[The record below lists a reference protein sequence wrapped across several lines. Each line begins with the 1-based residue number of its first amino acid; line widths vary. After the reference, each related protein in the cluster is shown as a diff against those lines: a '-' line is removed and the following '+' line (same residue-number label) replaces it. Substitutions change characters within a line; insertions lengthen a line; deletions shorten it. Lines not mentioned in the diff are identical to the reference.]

1 MYSNYGGGGGG
12 GGGGPGGGG
21 YYSSSGSAHHR
32 RPQQSSIQNTILTA
46 KREKKAAA
54 ASRRQEQQLREAAK
68 DDLYEAGP
76 GLFDCPQKVQADP
89 QSQIVNQVLGRFET
103 TVINTPSCIG
113 IDYQPQTPAPAQHL
127 IGEEDEV
134 PKSKR
139 PPTLTR
145 PNGSRLPEN
154 ISQTHRPAARNNSLS
169 LPSSS
174 RAQPPSSSAML
185 PPPAPPRSSKN
196 NPYNHPSSS
205 SFLPPHPSNNHP
217 PKKPGESN
225 KQRPRT
231 SNSSSRS
238 NSNNVEYEEKKV
250 QDMIRQMLDPISG
263 NNNQMP
269 ALLYLPTPGLLPPP
283 IGKISPLHGTS
294 KSNLSEESDSDK
306 EEMDPPAKTSVKISS
321 PIKIIN
327 NSDSNSTAESSS
339 DDSSESEDEEE
350 GGGVGKVMAQEDSNE
365 DEEEFSLATLA
376 KKANLSKFSPSSN
389 PATVH
394 KENSPI
400 KKLHNLEQSVPPA
413 HNEKSPPDVDIDFIS
428 GLLTTSTPD
437 INLDFAGTSI
447 DRPISPMKQSP
458 EHEDIG
464 EDISPPTPPPP
475 PPPPKIKEPLSSG
488 SSRSSSR
495 RRSSANTNN
504 LTPVM
509 VDSSDEECI
518 SVTKRT
524 PRPKKSR
531 TKKEE
536 PQSKKAKSQRRRSSS
551 SKRKLS
557 SEDEDEDDE
566 KKDSKMFMSSDSSER
581 HHIPL
586 EGIVEK
592 LQSEDTSPVAA
603 SNKKKNMAL
612 GNIFGVKT
620 SSSKGG
626 GKGKAGIKVEVI
638 ERQSNENPSNIS
650 STTTVPSPNLD
661 SRRNLFDDDEEECK
675 GKIMTDVVKMQ
686 TAIDSNNTSVK
697 RRNKA
702 SVSAD
707 PLSASSKRLKLDP
720 EEDAAASNKMSEY
733 LVEQNNKCMMPPPSK
748 RSSYLDTKDEEDD
761 NEEEQNFCMSEAKR
775 LKDEADK
782 ERDREQQA
790 MKYIQ
795 AVLYFILCGNI
806 TERNGDKYLALGMYN
821 QTLSFIRDVCRP
833 FKNSEFGNFD
843 NKLAALS
850 LRCQSLLYLKMY
862 KLTQNDNTPS
872 PAGSDGSRS
881 SGYTSSGEIN
891 NGGGGSSSRY
901 TGIATPPTASL
912 TGTSSHNLP
921 PQCLTVPQNVMKK
934 TFSIRTIYMKGEDG
948 KQIRKRHP
956 PEIDLTT
963 HKIMSSRIRNCLNK

>member
-1 MYSNYGGGGGG
+1 
-12 GGGGPGGGG
+12 
-21 YYSSSGSAHHR
+21 
-32 RPQQSSIQNTILTA
+32 
-46 KREKKAAA
+46 
-54 ASRRQEQQLREAAK
+54 
-68 DDLYEAGP
+68 
-76 GLFDCPQKVQADP
+76 
-89 QSQIVNQVLGRFET
+89 
-103 TVINTPSCIG
+103 
-113 IDYQPQTPAPAQHL
+113 
-127 IGEEDEV
+127 
-134 PKSKR
+134 
-139 PPTLTR
+139 
-145 PNGSRLPEN
+145 
-154 ISQTHRPAARNNSLS
+154 
-169 LPSSS
+169 
-174 RAQPPSSSAML
+174 ML

-269 ALLYLPTPGLLPPP
+269 ALLSAIVTPSITEHEGNNNRSVPRYLPTPGLLPPP

-566 KKDSKMFMSSDSSER
+566 KDSKMFMSSDSSER

-650 STTTVPSPNLD
+650 STTTVPSPVIMETHQAVTKDKLKPEIAIVQPRPRLLCRIPLRLLNHPLPHLNRRHHNHPRTTNTLENLD

-862 KLTQNDNTPS
+862 KLTQNEYRECQKIIGEHIMKASQQNSPNSNTPS

-934 TFSIRTIYMKGEDG
+934 HFQYGTYLTQCHYLWEQADMYLHRGHCEEFIKRLDRMCGPLTLHSSLKDLVKYIRTGLNFWSKE
-948 KQIRKRHP
+948 R
-956 PEIDLTT
+956 EEALAA
-963 HKIMSSRIRNCLNK
+963 SSGVSGSTSS